1 LGNSEGEPAEVHINY
16 QFLQNAMTQHAHSL
30 GALHPA
36 GSFRI
41 TSLEHFEG
49 YKILKVTIDVDY
61 ETMH

>member
-1 LGNSEGEPAEVHINY
+1 
-16 QFLQNAMTQHAHSL
+16 MTQHAHSL

-49 YKILKVTIDVDY
+49 DKILKVTIDVDY